1 MSENADG
8 AEQAKAGDPAR
19 ALPGGGTPVP
29 PGDPASGPTPAD
41 QAAAPAAPAPAP
53 APASAAAS
61 ADPAAAPADQ
71 APASAAAPA
80 GPAPAP
86 APAAPAPAPAPQA
99 GAQAQAPAPQPAQ
112 DPWAVR
118 TPGAGA
124 QPGRSA
130 APAAPPA
137 PPIAPGL
144 RGHDP
149 AAWHLWQMHQF
160 RLSQEKARE
169 EAAAR
174 AANSMWSR
182 IRPAEAAPVRTATLV
197 AVLAAGLT
205 TATVLGD
212 GMGPGLLLAVLPAMV
227 AAYAAARAAG
237 RKARPWSLLWAAGC
251 VALLAVPALR
261 DSAWPSTLAILAAVL
276 LAALALHGTS
286 RWPGV
291 LLAPLGFFDSA
302 VTGVGWAWK
311 GVRSRGGGASR
322 DRWVSVI
329 KALLVAAVLLIV
341 FGALFASADAAFADL
356 LGELLPDVSVGEGP
370 FRFLLFL
377 LGAVLAL
384 AAARTAAAPHRWDRV
399 RSRQWKAR
407 SRLEWSLPLIVLN
420 LLFAGFNAV
429 QLAVLFGGYDKVLE
443 STGLTYAEYARQG
456 FWQLLWATLFVL
468 AVIAFA
474 LRWAPRGGAG
484 DRRLVRSVL
493 GTLCLLTLVVVASA
507 VRRMDLYVDAYGLTR
522 LRLSVVTMELWLGLV
537 IVLLMAAGIAGG
549 RWLARAVVG
558 SAAAAV
564 LAFGLASPDGIIAE
578 YNVNRY
584 QQDDKLD
591 LAYLRDLS
599 ADAAPYLDRLPEPR
613 RSCALMPIE
622 AELRRAADA
631 PWYATSLGEHRAR
644 QILRDRPVT
653 ASVEECSRLGAFGS
667 RVE

>member
-1 MSENADG
+1 MS
-8 AEQAKAGDPAR
+8 
-19 ALPGGGTPVP
+19 V
-29 PGDPASGPTPAD
+29 
-41 QAAAPAAPAPAP
+41 
-53 APASAAAS
+53 
-61 ADPAAAPADQ
+61 
-71 APASAAAPA
+71 
-80 GPAPAP
+80 
-86 APAAPAPAPAPQA
+86 
-99 GAQAQAPAPQPAQ
+99 
-112 DPWAVR
+112 
-118 TPGAGA
+118 
-124 QPGRSA
+124 
-130 APAAPPA
+130 
-137 PPIAPGL
+137 
-144 RGHDP
+144 
-149 AAWHLWQMHQF
+149 F
-160 RLSQEKARE
+160 
-169 EAAAR
+169 
-174 AANSMWSR
+174 
-182 IRPAEAAPVRTATLV
+182 
-197 AVLAAGLT
+197 LAA
-205 TATVLGD
+205 
-212 GMGPGLLLAVLPAMV
+212 
-227 AAYAAARAAG
+227 
-237 RKARPWSLLWAAGC
+237 
-251 VALLAVPALR
+251 
-261 DSAWPSTLAILAAVL
+261 
-276 LAALALHGTS
+276 
-286 RWPGV
+286 
-291 LLAPLGFFDSA
+291 
-302 VTGVGWAWK
+302 
-311 GVRSRGGGASR
+311 
-322 DRWVSVI
+322 
-329 KALLVAAVLLIV
+329 LVAAVLLIV

-356 LGELLPDVSVGEGP
+356 LGGLLPDVSVGEGP

-399 RSRQWKAR
+399 KSRQWKAR

-456 FWQLLWATLFVL
+456 FWQLLWATVFVL
-468 AVIAFA
+468 AVIALA
-474 LRWAPRGGAG
+474 LRWAPRGGTG

-584 QQDDKLD
+584 QQDNKLD

-613 RSCALMPIE
+613 RSCALMGIE
-622 AELRRAADA
+622 ADLRRASDT

-644 QILRDRPVT
+644 RILRDRPVT
-653 ASVEECSRLGAFGS
+653 ATVAECSRLGAFAS

>member
-1 MSENADG
+1 MS
-8 AEQAKAGDPAR
+8 
-19 ALPGGGTPVP
+19 
-29 PGDPASGPTPAD
+29 
-41 QAAAPAAPAPAP
+41 APAAQAPGAAAQALAAANP
-53 APASAAAS
+53 APASAG
-61 ADPAAAPADQ
+61 PAHGSGGHGAAPT
-71 APASAAAPA
+71 
-80 GPAPAP
+80 
-86 APAAPAPAPAPQA
+86 
-99 GAQAQAPAPQPAQ
+99 AQAPAA
-112 DPWAVR
+112 
-118 TPGAGA
+118 AGPVPVA
-124 QPGRSA
+124 
-130 APAAPPA
+130 
-137 PPIAPGL
+137 PIAPGFA
-144 RGHDP
+144 GHDP
-149 AAWHLWQMHQF
+149 AAWHFWQMEQL
-160 RLSQEKARE
+160 RLRQQQARE

-174 AANSMWSR
+174 AANSMWRR
-182 IRPAEAAPVRTATLV
+182 IRPAEAAPIHTATLV

-205 TATVLGD
+205 TAVVLGD

-261 DSAWPSTLAILAAVL
+261 DSAWPSTLAILGAVL
-276 LAALALHGTS
+276 LAALTLHGTRS
-286 RWPGV
+286 WPGV
-291 LLAPLGFFDSA
+291 LLAPLGFLDSA
-302 VTGVGWAWK
+302 VTGVGWAWA
-311 GVRSRGGGASR
+311 GLRSRGGGAGR
-322 DRWVSVI
+322 ERWLSVV
-329 KALLVAAVLLIV
+329 KAALVAAALLLV
-341 FGALFASADAAFADL
+341 FGGLFASADAAFADL
-356 LGELLPDVSVGEGP
+356 LGGLLPDVSVGEGP

-399 RSRQWKAR
+399 KPRQWKAR
-407 SRLEWSLPLIVLN
+407 SRVEWSLPLIVLN

-456 FWQLLWATLFVL
+456 FWQLLWATVFVL
-468 AVIAFA
+468 AVIALA

-537 IVLLMAAGIAGG
+537 IVLLMAAGVAGG
-549 RWLARAVVG
+549 RWLARAVVAG
-558 SAAAAV
+558 AAATV

-578 YNVNRY
+578 YNVTRY
-584 QQDDKLD
+584 QQDNKLD

-599 ADAAPYLDRLPEPR
+599 SDAAPYLDRLPEPR
-613 RSCALMPIE
+613 RSCALMGIE
-622 AELRRAADA
+622 ADLRHASDA

-644 QILRDRPVT
+644 RILRERPLT
-653 ASVEECSRLGAFGS
+653 ATVAECRRLGAFAS

>member
-1 MSENADG
+1 MSDNVGD
-8 AEQAKAGDPAR
+8 AEEAKAGGPAQ
-19 ALPGGGTPVP
+19 APQTEQTQ
-29 PGDPASGPTPAD
+29 TPAPAGPAPGPGPAG
-41 QAAAPAAPAPAP
+41 QAPAPAGQAPGPAAPAPA
-53 APASAAAS
+53 A
-61 ADPAAAPADQ
+61 
-71 APASAAAPA
+71 A
-80 GPAPAP
+80 GPTPVP
-86 APAAPAPAPAPQA
+86 PP
-99 GAQAQAPAPQPAQ
+99 
-112 DPWAVR
+112 
-118 TPGAGA
+118 PGAPGA
-124 QPGRSA
+124 P
-130 APAAPPA
+130 APPA
-137 PPIAPGL
+137 PAVAPIAPGFA
-144 RGHDP
+144 GHDP
-149 AAWHLWQMHQF
+149 AAWHLWQMGQL
-160 RLSQEKARE
+160 RLRQQQARE

-174 AANSMWSR
+174 AANSMWRR
-182 IRPAEAAPVRTATLV
+182 IRPAEAAPIHTATLV

-205 TATVLGD
+205 TAVVLGD

-276 LAALALHGTS
+276 LAALALHGTRS
-286 RWPGV
+286 WPGV
-291 LLAPLGFFDSA
+291 LLAPLGFLDSA
-302 VTGVGWAWK
+302 VSGVGWAWA
-311 GVRSRGGGASR
+311 GLRSRGGGAGR
-322 DRWVSVI
+322 DRWVSVV
-329 KALLVAAVLLIV
+329 KAALVAAVLLIV

-356 LGELLPDVSVGEGP
+356 LGGLLPDVSVGEGP

-399 RSRQWKAR
+399 KSRQWKAR
-407 SRLEWSLPLIVLN
+407 SRVEWSLPLIVLN

-456 FWQLLWATLFVL
+456 FWQLLWATVFVL
-468 AVIAFA
+468 AVIALA

-493 GTLCLLTLVVVASA
+493 GTLCVLTLVVVASA

-558 SAAAAV
+558 SAAATV

-578 YNVNRY
+578 YNVTRY
-584 QQDDKLD
+584 QQDNKLD

-599 ADAAPYLDRLPEPR
+599 SDAAPYLDRLPEPR
-613 RSCALMPIE
+613 RSCALMAIE
-622 AELRRAADA
+622 ADLRRASAA

-644 QILRDRPVT
+644 RILRERPVT
-653 ASVEECSRLGAFGS
+653 ATVAECSRLGAYAS

>member
-1 MSENADG
+1 MSDNADN
-8 AEQAKAGDPAR
+8 AEGAKAG
-19 ALPGGGTPVP
+19 
-29 PGDPASGPTPAD
+29 
-41 QAAAPAAPAPAP
+41 
-53 APASAAAS
+53 
-61 ADPAAAPADQ
+61 
-71 APASAAAPA
+71 
-80 GPAPAP
+80 GPAQ
-86 APAAPAPAPAPQA
+86 APQA
-99 GAQAQAPAPQPAQ
+99 EQAQAPAPQAGQAGQAPAPQ
-112 DPWAVR
+112 AGQAGQAPAPAPAGQA
-118 TPGAGA
+118 PG
-124 QPGRSA
+124 SA
-130 APAAPPA
+130 AQAPASAGPASVPPPPTPPPTPPPA
-137 PPIAPGL
+137 PVAPIAPGL
-144 RGHDP
+144 AGHDP
-149 AAWHLWQMHQF
+149 AAWHFWQMEQL
-160 RLSQEKARE
+160 RLRRQQARD

-174 AANSMWSR
+174 AANSMWRR
-182 IRPAEAAPVRTATLV
+182 IRPAEAAPVHTATLV

-205 TATVLGD
+205 TAVVLGD
-212 GMGPGLLLAVLPAMV
+212 GMGPGLLLAALPAMV

-276 LAALALHGTS
+276 LAALALHGTRS
-286 RWPGV
+286 WPGV

-302 VTGVGWAWK
+302 VTGVGWAWA
-311 GVRSRGGGASR
+311 GLRSRGGGAGR
-322 DRWVSVI
+322 ERWLSVV
-329 KALLVAAVLLIV
+329 KAALVAAVLLFV

-356 LGELLPDVSVGEGP
+356 LGGLLPDVSVGEGP

-384 AAARTAAAPHRWDRV
+384 AAARTAAAPHRWDRIK
-399 RSRQWKAR
+399 SRQWKAR
-407 SRLEWSLPLIVLN
+407 SRVEWSLPLIVLN

-443 STGLTYAEYARQG
+443 STGLSYAEYARQG
-456 FWQLLWATLFVL
+456 FWQLLWATVFVL

-558 SAAAAV
+558 SAAATV

-578 YNVNRY
+578 YNVTRY
-584 QQDDKLD
+584 QQDNKLD

-599 ADAAPYLDRLPEPR
+599 SDAAPYLDRLPEPR
-613 RSCALMPIE
+613 RSCALMGIE
-622 AELRRAADA
+622 ADLRRASDA

-644 QILRDRPVT
+644 RILRERPVT
-653 ASVEECSRLGAFGS
+653 ATVAECSRLGAYAS